1 MTGTVHEDPRERTI
15 ISRRIRLRMTN
26 VWDKIVEKNQNTHFM
41 FNKVFFPK
49 IVPFMR

>member
-15 ISRRIRLRMTN
+15 ISRRILLRMTN
-26 VWDKIVEKNQNTHFM
+26 VWDKIVKKIQNTHFR
-41 FNKVFFPK
+41 FNKDFPPK